1 MKKLTKAIAT
11 FCAMAMVVSVFSATV
26 LADDEQNTEEP
37 VAEAVAEEVQEAEIK
52 EEENTEQEEVKKLPE
67 VSPEELEQSK
77 SSRSAIIEISEDDG
91 LPVTSGSY
99 KLVADINVTKTFQIE
114 EDNATI
120 TLDLNGHKITYSG
133 SGSMYIVGKVDGW
146 NILAGNVTL
155 TIDDSVGGGLITV
168 ADGYVGGGSTDHYI
182 SGSVGTDDNRGGCVL
197 VQNSST
203 FILNNGTISGFHSGD
218 EGGAVHCSNGS
229 FFKMYGGKIT
239 NCSSN
244 NGGAVS
250 VHASSKGNTSSH
262 GGKTYNIQ
270 GAAWIYGGEIS
281 GNTAIYLGG
290 GVRVNRADLYL
301 YGGIITGNTVT
312 KGDGVNGGG
321 GVQVLKPSANGQVQ
335 VLEIQGNV
343 QIIGNHCDAE
353 AKRANLFFNQNTTF
367 TLVGSG
373 LDPEAR
379 IAFGE
384 ATESTTTKFF
394 VIDGKQYSEDNF
406 ICDNSGYFA
415 YYNSSKD
422 AIMMK
427 TSTAPSILAY
437 RVIVGGSTLLET
449 KINLGDF
456 DNGNT
461 TVTYSYSYTK
471 GTKTTDIEKT
481 VATSSL
487 TADGADRILTIP
499 VESACMTAP
508 ITVTINYGTSGE
520 TTGDSVT
527 IEQYAKYI
535 INNSTKQTEKD
546 VAEALLIYGGYAQ
559 VQFNINTD
567 MLPSINDIDFV
578 TSTASYGLG
587 KAAYT
592 EITDPDSAYAGAKL
606 SMLSQTEIKMY
617 FKKSVFENTAP
628 EMTVSYSS
636 DPIKAT
642 SSGSYYIYVIKG
654 PSGNGFSAS
663 LYDQTFTYTVGNVS
677 GTYSVETYLH
687 VAKNSSTDQAMI
699 NLAEAYYNFAEK
711 CQAL

>member
-37 VAEAVAEEVQEAEIK
+37 VAEAVAEEEQEAEPK
-52 EEENTEQEEVKKLPE
+52 EEEKPEEEEKTEEVKKLQE
-67 VSPEELEQSK
+67 VSPEELGHTESK
-77 SSRSAIIEISEDDG
+77 SGVIEISENDA

-99 KLVADINVTKTFQIE
+99 KLVADINVTKTFQILE
-114 EDNATI
+114 NDANI
-120 TLDLNGHKITYSG
+120 TLDLNGHTITYSG
-133 SGSMYIVGKVDGW
+133 SGSMYIVGKVNGW
-146 NILAGNVTL
+146 NIEAGNITL
-155 TIDDSVGGGLITV
+155 TIEDNVGGGLITV
-168 ADGYVGGGSTDHYI
+168 SDDYVGGGSTDHWI
-182 SGSVGTDDNRGGCVL
+182 SGTVGTNDKRGGCVL

-203 FILNNGTISGFHSGD
+203 FILISGTIDGFHSED

-229 FFKMYGGKIT
+229 FFEMHGGKIT
-239 NCSSN
+239 NCSSA

-250 VHASSKGNTSSH
+250 VHTSSH
-262 GGKTYNIQ
+262 GRTKKNNNITYTIAS
-270 GAAWIYGGEIS
+270 AAWIFGGEIS
-281 GNTAIYLGG
+281 GNTATNLGG
-290 GVRVNRADLYL
+290 GIRVNRADLYL
-301 YGGIITGNTVT
+301 YGGVITGNTVT
-312 KGDGVNGGG
+312 NGTGVNGGG
-321 GVQVLKPSANGQVQ
+321 GVQVLKSKYTQY
-335 VLEIQGNV
+335 LEIQGNV
-343 QIIGNHCDAE
+343 QIVGNHCSTE
-353 AKRANLFFNQNTTF
+353 AKRANLFFNQDTTF
-367 TLVGSG
+367 NLVGTG
-373 LDPEAR
+373 LAPEAR

-384 ATESTTTKFF
+384 ATESTTTRFF
-394 VIDGKQYSEDNF
+394 AIEGNQYSLDNF

-415 YYNSSKD
+415 YYNADED

-461 TVTYSYSYTK
+461 TITYAYSYTK
-471 GTKTTDIEKT
+471 GTKTTDVEKVFEPSDLT
-481 VATSSL
+481 V
-487 TADGADRILTIP
+487 DGSDRILTIP